1 MFKARRIKILQI
13 ILIAVISA
21 LLLTGCKYLGLP
33 PAVPV
38 APNDSLVT
46 AKVLDSA
53 IETVSGQTLYTLII
67 EVSSSEDVAGM
78 PNFTKDKVGQS
89 IKVYSKLEFPAD
101 LVGKT
106 ITANVSLVGDERGGK
121 YWIANIEVIF

>member
-1 MFKARRIKILQI
+1 MLKARKIKISQI
-13 ILIAVISA
+13 FLIAGISA
-21 LLLTGCKYLGLP
+21 LLLAGCKYLGLP

-46 AKVLDSA
+46 AKVLDHA
-53 IETVSGQTLYTLII
+53 IDTTSGQTLYILII
-67 EVSSSEDVAGM
+67 EILSSEDVAGM

-89 IKVYSKLEFPAD
+89 IKVYSKLEFSAD

-106 ITANVSLVGDERGGK
+106 IRANVSLVGDERGGK